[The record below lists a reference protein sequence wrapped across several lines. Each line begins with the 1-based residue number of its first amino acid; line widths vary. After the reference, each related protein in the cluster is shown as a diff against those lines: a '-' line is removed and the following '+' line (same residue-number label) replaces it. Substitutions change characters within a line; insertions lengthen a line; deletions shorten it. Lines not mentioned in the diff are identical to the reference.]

1 MKRKSILLFL
11 SAVFSLGTAS
21 WATSPKP
28 YTMHYEVQLKSES
41 FGNMGVRKLWVKGN
55 KMRWEQ
61 KSARLPIQV
70 VKNDKGVFLIHPW
83 NKVAAKY
90 PEGSPRGNPRALLP
104 GPTGSPKAFLKQVKA
119 VKHGRETI
127 NNKPCDMYSYTDT
140 VTKRKCKLWVGV
152 RSGKPVQL
160 YMKGEQ
166 AKQDT
171 ITATYTTYEQGAN
184 VSDKLFELPK
194 GYEIRPMPDRKL
206 TSKAASKKPNKRKSG

>member
-1 MKRKSILLFL
+1 MNRKSILLFL

-28 YTMHYEVQLKSES
+28 YTLHYEAQLKSES
-41 FGNMGVRKLWVKGN
+41 FGNMGVRKLWLKGN

-70 VKNDKGVFLIHPW
+70 VKNDKGIFLIHPW

-90 PEGSPRGNPRALLP
+90 PEGSTRGNPRALLP

-127 NNKPCDMYSYTDT
+127 NKQPCDVYSYTDT

-160 YMKGEQ
+160 YMKGEH

-171 ITATYTTYEQGAN
+171 ITVTYTAFEQGAN

-194 GYEIRPMPDRKL
+194 GYKIRPMPDRKL